1 MSNALLAQWVEHQ
14 TFNLR
19 VKGSSPLQGVGIE
32 TIFYY
37 FKTIFGCNYLCVL
50 LQVDPEIRIRFTSPH
65 PKDFPNEVSLSQT
78 PPDTCFEL
86 TDSIPFSLQ
95 LLQVMRDHQNVCKHV
110 HLPVQSGS
118 SRILKLMRR
127 GCAYVT

>member
-1 MSNALLAQWVEHQ
+1 MLAQSIEHQ

-32 TIFYY
+32 TIFSY

-65 PKDFPNEVSLSQT
+65 PKDFPNEVSLPLSLSNT
-78 PPDTCFEL
+78 PHTTLVLINRLVSIL
-86 TDSIPFSLQ
+86 TP
-95 LLQVMRDHQNVCKHV
+95 
-110 HLPVQSGS
+110 
-118 SRILKLMRR
+118 
-127 GCAYVT
+127 AVTSHERPSKCL